1 MVLNN
6 SITNNTIH
14 DDDNDTAEE
23 LATDTLVVI
32 FNIIYL

>member
-6 SITNNTIH
+6 STIHNIVH
-14 DDDNDTAEE
+14 DDDDAAEEE

-32 FNIIYL
+32 FNII